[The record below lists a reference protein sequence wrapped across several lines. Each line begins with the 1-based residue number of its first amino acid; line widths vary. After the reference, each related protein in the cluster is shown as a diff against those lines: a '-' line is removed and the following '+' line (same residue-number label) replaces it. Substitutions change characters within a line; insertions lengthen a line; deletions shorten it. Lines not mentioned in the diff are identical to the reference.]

1 MALAVGTSIAAIPSS
16 LSKSSLGAAAHKSR
30 SNRSLTFLPVR
41 ASSDNGRRTPGGGDG
56 ISSVLD
62 QTKKEITR
70 EDVLKNQAENESEKK
85 SVFGAVPSSGAL
97 WPRPEIERR
106 PETGDRSFASLM
118 AFDGAGPETING
130 RLAMVG
136 ILWAFAVERMTGQ
149 TVAEQLYTPG
159 NFGLFNFL
167 AVAQLFAYASLV
179 PMFKGES
186 PDSRSL
192 GPFRAMAERW
202 NGRTA
207 MLGFLALVLTEF
219 FTKTP
224 VFHMM

>member
-1 MALAVGTSIAAIPSS
+1 MALATSSSIAVIPSS
-16 LSKSSLGAAAHKSR
+16 LSKTPLGGASAYKSR
-30 SNRSLTFLPVR
+30 SGRSLGFLPPVR
-41 ASSDNGRRTPGGGDG
+41 ASSDNGRGDG

-70 EDVLKNQAENESEKK
+70 EDVLKNQAENESEKR

-224 VFHMM
+224 VFNMM

>member
-1 MALAVGTSIAAIPSS
+1 MALATSSSLAALPSS
-16 LSKSSLGAAAHKSR
+16 LSKTPLGGASAHKSR
-30 SNRSLTFLPVR
+30 STRSLGFLLPVR
-41 ASSDNGRRTPGGGDG
+41 ASSDKGPAGGDG

-62 QTKKEITR
+62 QTKKNISR
-70 EDVLKNQAENESEKK
+70 EGVLKNQAENESEKK
-85 SVFGAVPSSGAL
+85 SVFGAVPSSGAM

-106 PETGDRSFASLM
+106 PETGDRSFPSLM

-136 ILWAFAVERMTGQ
+136 IVWAFAVERITGQ
-149 TVAEQLYTPG
+149 TVFEQLYAPG

-167 AVAQLFAYASLV
+167 MVAQLFAYASLV

-186 PDSRSL
+186 PDSRAL
-192 GPFRAMAERW
+192 GPFNAMAERW

-207 MLGFLALVLTEF
+207 MLGFLALVLTESF
-219 FTKTP
+219 IKTP
-224 VFHMM
+224 VFNMM

>member
-1 MALAVGTSIAAIPSS
+1 MALVSGSSIATLSSSS
-16 LSKSSLGAAAHKSR
+16 LISNKLHLQSQLPTSSSSR
-30 SNRSLTFLPVR
+30 NLVVR
-41 ASSDNGRRTPGGGDG
+41 ASSNKSRDGGDG
-56 ISSVLD
+56 GISGILD
-62 QTKKEITR
+62 DTKKEVTR
-70 EDVLKNQAENESEKK
+70 EEVLKNQAENESEKR
-85 SVFGAVPSSGAL
+85 SVFGAVPSSGSL
-97 WPRPEIERR
+97 YPRPEVERR
-106 PETGDRSFASLM
+106 PETGDRSFPSLM

-130 RLAMVG
+130 RLAMIGLV
-136 ILWAFAVERMTGQ
+136 WAFAVERMTGQ
-149 TVAEQLYTPG
+149 TVAEQLYSPG
-159 NFGLFNFL
+159 STGLFHFL

-186 PDSRSL
+186 PDSRSI

-207 MLGFLALVLTEF
+207 MLGFLALVITEF